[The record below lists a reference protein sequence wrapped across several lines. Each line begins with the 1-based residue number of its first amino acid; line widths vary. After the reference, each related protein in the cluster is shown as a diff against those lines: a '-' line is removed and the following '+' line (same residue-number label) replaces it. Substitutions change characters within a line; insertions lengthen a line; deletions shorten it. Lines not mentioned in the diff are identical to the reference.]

1 MARWAA
7 PILAGRS
14 RLLWLGWSLVA
25 FREMGQTFAEEL
37 AKAILGSVGCGV
49 EGAIEQEIQELL
61 EATQRDIAGA

>member
-1 MARWAA
+1 
-7 PILAGRS
+7 
-14 RLLWLGWSLVA
+14 
-25 FREMGQTFAEEL
+25 MGQTFAEEL